1 MSAFIYPVE
10 LMTYVNKEGSQKRV
24 DPFAEI
30 KSEGVF
36 TLDGILN
43 LFPALIP
50 GWHKVDYP
58 VASYGVNAD
67 ETAGAGIGWLILFLS
82 YELMAAQDTIRLYM
96 GKRLEPG
103 QVPDPTEEGTLIKT
117 VVVPS
122 DHDSQDIVGFIPRA
136 AVERPGIHWMWYTV
150 ERTSGNGPEPSDGI
164 VVWFKTTFPDSLDPT
179 GNSSERVP
187 LQAPEFPSII
197 DQAMVEAGIK
207 VIVPAWPIM
216 TVGDVITL
224 TIGNQIVE
232 YTLKN
237 DEVGQ
242 NVVMFVSSA
251 ILKRIG
257 PADPLLVR
265 YKIRDQ
271 VHNSSLTSETGKGT
285 LIPEVTYLEAPS
297 VPGSIKDVLHIDHL
311 DQAPMKV
318 EIFVE
323 RADAVAGDKV
333 ECFLYDPTTGV
344 TRSYGPFDYKR
355 GTLVIEVP
363 YETVK
368 NLAPA
373 TIELYYERI
382 RKVSGVEERTPSFS
396 YFLELVGEKYRAPA
410 PTAPQARGGVLS
422 PDLAETVVY
431 VGPGIEGL
439 EIGDKVTLT
448 CLSTSAGGTNRLQTC
463 ERFVTRSMVIPG
475 VGTVVPF
482 EIDTRHFDT
491 YRSGSFRVTYTVT
504 GGNHLAPL
512 ESHALL
518 LHIGPVKNTLGVVDV
533 GKDENGV
540 LDPKDIPFGTPAIC
554 PAKAHTQV
562 GDTVYLQVWTAD
574 DRLVWVDSLPITAAH
589 IGKDIEFRLTFELIN
604 SLNHQV
610 IRIDWHIERNRA
622 LPLTAP
628 ELELRIGNVALG
640 LAPPRLVEVPAGTRI
655 NPRDTEKSTTVEI
668 AYEGMSTVHK
678 VTLIVVGRPGFGSP
692 VVPTQQGNAS
702 GTLRIS
708 LRLTTVPANLRHS
721 MKLYYRVSQPGL
733 PDQFSGVTTYEV
745 TAVPDEAIVFPS
757 LSIAEAPD
765 HKTLDLSTFEGD
777 ARWSLAPWLFIAVG
791 TRMRVALGGSNA
803 AETDHLIMLFDGVIT
818 ADHVKSGLSGVINRQ
833 QLELFKD
840 GSQAMGLSIAN
851 FSDKGGVDSFLP
863 VRYLTILNKTWRL
876 RINKAIDAN
885 TGARILNGGSTK
897 TNRVTLSG
905 TGKPGSTLTL
915 FQNDNVPKPIG
926 TFKVPA
932 SGNWSYTFTVT
943 ASSFHRLTVQVQ
955 PDGKSSN
962 LWTFSVLAPQ
972 PQPVTPHILLAL
984 NAIGQNLYDN
994 EHTTTYGLR
1003 VNGVAAPGT
1012 QVRVLL
1018 NGGIVL
1024 DRIYVGANGFWQ
1036 SGLFGVGS
1044 GVYQISVQGIYGN
1057 YPISKVFTQSVTYG

>member
-1 MSAFIYPVE
+1 
-10 LMTYVNKEGSQKRV
+10 MTDVNKEGPQIQV
-24 DPFAEI
+24 DLFAEL

-36 TLDGILN
+36 TQDGIRKLY
-43 LFPALIP
+43 PALIP

-122 DHDSQDIVGFIPRA
+122 DHNNQDVVGLIPRA
-136 AVERPGIHWMWYTV
+136 AFGRPGIHWLWYTI
-150 ERTSGNGPEPSDGI
+150 ERISGNGPEPSDGI
-164 VVWFKTTFPDSLDPT
+164 VVWFKPTFPDSLDPT

-197 DQAMVEAGIK
+197 DQAMVETGVDFIIPRWPIMSLGDTVWLTVGNQLVAYVIKPEEIDQDITIFVPSSVLKSIGPAKPLLASYKIHDQVHNHSRTSKIGEGELVPDKTYLDMCWVNETVNDVLFIDTLDGNPMK
-207 VIVPAWPIM
+207 VIVPVKRGDAITGD
-216 TVGDVITL
+216 TV
-224 TIGNQIVE
+224 E
-232 YTLKN
+232 LK
-237 DEVGQ
+237 
-242 NVVMFVSSA
+242 
-251 ILKRIG
+251 
-257 PADPLLVR
+257 
-265 YKIRDQ
+265 
-271 VHNSSLTSETGKGT
+271 
-285 LIPEVTYLEAPS
+285 
-297 VPGSIKDVLHIDHL
+297 
-311 DQAPMKV
+311 
-318 EIFVE
+318 
-323 RADAVAGDKV
+323 
-333 ECFLYDPTTGV
+333 LYDPKTEFSRLFGPLIYRTPSV
-344 TRSYGPFDYKR
+344 TFP
-355 GTLVIEVP
+355 VP
-363 YETVK
+363 YAVAK
-368 NLAPA
+368 QLSPA
-373 TIELYYERI
+373 IITLSYERI
-382 RKVSGVEERTPSFS
+382 RIENGKEIRTPSYPYS
-396 YFLELVGEKYRAPA
+396 PELVGEKYRGPA
-410 PTAPQARGGVLS
+410 PTAPQAHGGVLS

-431 VGPGIEGL
+431 VGPDIKGL

-448 CLSTSAGGTNRLQTC
+448 CLSTSAGGTTRLQTF

-491 YRSGSFRVTYTVT
+491 YLSGSHKTAYTVT
-504 GGNHLAPL
+504 GGNHLTPL

-540 LDPKDIPFGTPAIC
+540 LDPEDIPFGTPAIC
-554 PAKAHTQV
+554 PAKDHTQV

-589 IGKDIEFRLTFELIN
+589 IGKDIEFRLTLELID
-604 SLNHQV
+604 SLKHQV

-628 ELELRIGNVALG
+628 ELVLLIGNVALG
-640 LAPPRLVEVPAGTRI
+640 LAPPKLVEVPAGSPQI
-655 NPRDTEKSTTVEI
+655 NPRHTEKSTTVEI

-702 GTLRIS
+702 GTLRIGLS
-708 LRLTTVPANLRHS
+708 LKTVPANLRRT

-733 PDQFSGVTTYEV
+733 PDQFSGVATYEV

-803 AETDHLIMLFDGVIT
+803 AGTDHLIMLFDGVIT
-818 ADHVKSGLSGVINRQ
+818 ANHVTSGLSGVINRQ

-851 FSDKGGVDSFLP
+851 FSDKGGVDSFFP
-863 VRYLTILNKTWRL
+863 VRYLTILNKTRSL
-876 RINKAIDAN
+876 RIDEAIDAN
-885 TGARILNGGSTK
+885 TNDPIRNGGSTK
-897 TNRVTLSG
+897 TNRVTLFG

-915 FQNDNVPKPIG
+915 LQNDNVPKPIG

-943 ASSFHRLTVQVQ
+943 ASSFYRLTVQVQ
-955 PDGKSSN
+955 PDGEPSN
-962 LWTFSVLAPQ
+962 KWTFSVLAPE
-972 PQPVTPHILLAL
+972 PAPVRPHILLAL
-984 NAIGQNLYDN
+984 NARGQNLYDYQR
-994 EHTTTYGLR
+994 TTTTGISM
-1003 VNGVAAPGT
+1003 NGVAAPGAMV
-1012 QVRVLL
+1012 QILL
-1018 NGGIVL
+1018 NGTVVQ
-1024 DRIYVGANGFWQ
+1024 DRVHVGTNGFWQ
-1036 SGLFGVGS
+1036 SVLFGVGS
-1044 GVYQISVQGIYGN
+1044 GTYSLSVRGVYGN
-1057 YPISKVFTQSVTYG
+1057 QPVSLVFTQTVTYG